1 MPLET
6 IGPSIESGPLN
17 GNFAYLNGLLG
28 VSSLLRQ
35 ALINGS
41 FDVWQRGTTF
51 PISGGGGYT
60 ADRWFARRNGSALGL
75 TVSRQPGGIGRYCI
89 RLQRDVGNTATNY
102 AWMSQLIETANTIP
116 FRGRQVSLRFR
127 ARKGADYSQ
136 SQSVLT
142 AAVRSG
148 TDVDGTFSNSG
159 GSINGEV
166 TLGSTSVV
174 LTTNWQDFEVSCNAV
189 PANANL
195 LSAKF
200 ETRSGANEFT
210 GVAGANDYVEIELVG
225 LNAGDVALPVQP
237 RSYGEELALCQR
249 YYEKS
254 YNIDT
259 SPGTITAGGVLKW
272 ESTGSSYSGFMVQ
285 YKVTKRINPTFV
297 IYSPN
302 TGTPNNIFDQNTGAD
317 LTAAAEVAQSCTR
330 ILVVNIITNTGDF
343 LSAHWTADAEL

>member
-1 MPLET
+1 M
-6 IGPSIESGPLN
+6 
-17 GNFAYLNGLLG
+17 
-28 VSSLLRQ
+28 
-35 ALINGS
+35 
-41 FDVWQRGTTF
+41 
-51 PISGGGGYT
+51 
-60 ADRWFARRNGSALGL
+60 
-75 TVSRQPGGIGRYCI
+75 
-89 RLQRDVGNTATNY
+89 
-102 AWMSQLIETANTIP
+102 IETANTIP